1 MEKMMEFFYGIT
13 EDDFFTNTETFVEN
27 CVPYIE
33 VDKSIEELE
42 EDFINDFISFRKE
55 NNLTQEMLAEY
66 SKVSRTKIARIES
79 GMHSPSVKALL
90 DILGPLGYT
99 IKIDKVKRNHYFK

>member
-1 MEKMMEFFYGIT
+1 MKKMT
-13 EDDFFTNTETFVEN
+13 EYIN
-27 CVPYIE
+27 YIE

-79 GMHSPSVKALL
+79 GMHSPTIRNLL
-90 DILGPLGYT
+90 QILGPIGYT
-99 IKIDKVKRNHYFK
+99 IKIEKIKKNK